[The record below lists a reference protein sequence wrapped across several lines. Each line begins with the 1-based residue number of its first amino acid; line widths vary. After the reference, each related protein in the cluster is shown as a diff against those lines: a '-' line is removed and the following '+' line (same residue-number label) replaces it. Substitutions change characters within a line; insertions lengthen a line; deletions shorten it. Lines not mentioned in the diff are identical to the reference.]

1 MVLVYDGSSDDG
13 TGIWQIF
20 QRACCYHPVHGGGV
34 VSVVLAFLMLF
45 NLVLPWCC
53 ESFAWDQRYMSFL
66 IHSPTILSLTQRRQ
80 KETSLHCCPKLTEI
94 WNIDSKSFTFSIKV
108 SVPSVYTYR
117 NKKQSFTLKKQCTIR
132 FFFSLGKNKHRC
144 GKKGAGWGVRCS
156 RFSSAT
162 PTDRWVLALST
173 GMDIP

>member
-34 VSVVLAFLMLF
+34 VSGVLAFLMLF

-108 SVPSVYTYR
+108 SAIIKGSIKSSHRVLKGFR
-117 NKKQSFTLKKQCTIR
+117 LLTLKWMSGLKKSC
-132 FFFSLGKNKHRC
+132 FFS
-144 GKKGAGWGVRCS
+144 
-156 RFSSAT
+156 F
-162 PTDRWVLALST
+162 PF
-173 GMDIP
+173 